1 MVSAEN
7 VAQAIL
13 MLTFQKELCNLQG
26 MNTSGEVANLLT
38 LAENAAYTGEII
50 KNLTELEGVYQE
62 IASGTLT
69 PGQLDAKLARAAE
82 LENAIKE
89 SAGNIKYEPQINFN
103 SMGGAA
109 SHAAGAG
116 KSAAASYIEAFEEE
130 LSDLSQL
137 RDNGVITEKEYLDS
151 LCALYERYFA
161 NKLGYE
167 KEYAKYQR
175 QYLEGYKSLYESA
188 LSGISTLLGNQIDG
202 YKDAKDAAVSSLT
215 QEKDARLE
223 VIDAQK
229 EQLEA
234 QKDLIDEQIE
244 AKQKLIDDIQN
255 EIDAMKEA
263 NSERQRQLDLQKAQY
278 ELERMQHQRTILQ
291 YSEENG
297 MQYVQNDEGLRAAK
311 ENVDNAKFEIEIS
324 NKEKNISLLEDEI
337 SLLEEQKD
345 AIQNQMDLLDKQ
357 ADQIESYY

>member
-1 MVSAEN
+1 MSEMGLQVDYSAYEHFIDILNDSDSEAADVQDSFNQLAISILQAGVSGTEDFETLKSALEDLGVVNEELVAFDALISNTEILKKSGLDLNSATEEQIASFANEMVSAEN

-116 KSAAASYIEAFEEE
+116 KSAAESYIEAFEEE
-130 LSDLSQL
+130 LSD
-137 RDNGVITEKEYLDS
+137 
-151 LCALYERYFA
+151 
-161 NKLGYE
+161 
-167 KEYAKYQR
+167 
-175 QYLEGYKSLYESA
+175 
-188 LSGISTLLGNQIDG
+188 
-202 YKDAKDAAVSSLT
+202 
-215 QEKDARLE
+215 
-223 VIDAQK
+223 
-229 EQLEA
+229 
-234 QKDLIDEQIE
+234 
-244 AKQKLIDDIQN
+244 
-255 EIDAMKEA
+255 
-263 NSERQRQLDLQKAQY
+263 
-278 ELERMQHQRTILQ
+278 
-291 YSEENG
+291 
-297 MQYVQNDEGLRAAK
+297 
-311 ENVDNAKFEIEIS
+311 
-324 NKEKNISLLEDEI
+324 
-337 SLLEEQKD
+337 
-345 AIQNQMDLLDKQ
+345 
-357 ADQIESYY
+357 

>member
-116 KSAAASYIEAFEEE
+116 KSAAESYIEAFEEE

-151 LCALYERYFA
+151 LRALYERYFA

-175 QYLEGYKSLYESA
+175 NTLRVTSPFMNPPSAAFPRCWAIRLTITRMPKMPLSPLSLRKRMPVLK
-188 LSGISTLLGNQIDG
+188 LSTP
-202 YKDAKDAAVSSLT
+202 
-215 QEKDARLE
+215 RR
-223 VIDAQK
+223 
-229 EQLEA
+229 
-234 QKDLIDEQIE
+234 
-244 AKQKLIDDIQN
+244 
-255 EIDAMKEA
+255 
-263 NSERQRQLDLQKAQY
+263 NSWRHKK
-278 ELERMQHQRTILQ
+278 I
-291 YSEENG
+291 
-297 MQYVQNDEGLRAAK
+297 
-311 ENVDNAKFEIEIS
+311 
-324 NKEKNISLLEDEI
+324 
-337 SLLEEQKD
+337 
-345 AIQNQMDLLDKQ
+345 
-357 ADQIESYY
+357 